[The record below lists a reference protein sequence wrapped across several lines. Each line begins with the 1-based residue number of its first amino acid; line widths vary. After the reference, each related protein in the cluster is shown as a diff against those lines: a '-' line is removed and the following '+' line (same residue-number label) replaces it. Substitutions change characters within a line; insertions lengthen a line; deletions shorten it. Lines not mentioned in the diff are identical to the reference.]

1 MKGVIIV
8 DGVEYVRK
16 QPTSDGRVII
26 RSKDSGVHFGTLVS
40 RSGDEVQ
47 LSDARRIWYWDGAA
61 TLSELA
67 LKGTSAPKTCKFP
80 AAIPSITIL
89 GVCEVIQCTAEA
101 AKSIDEVKAWSQH

>member
-1 MKGVIIV
+1 MKDTVIV

-16 QPTSDGRVII
+16 QPLAEGRVII

-47 LSDARRIWYWDGAA
+47 LSNARRIWYWDGAA

-67 LKGTSAPKTCKFP
+67 ISGTSAPKTCKFP
-80 AAIPSITIL
+80 APVPSITIL
-89 GVCEVIQCTAEA
+89 GVCEVIECTEA
-101 AKSIDEVKAWSQH
+101 ASKSIDGVKAWSQH